1 MENELTT
8 DLYEDLC
15 LSKDFDILSPFELSQ
30 YINRQL
36 EKKVQSL
43 LDEFTGLTT
52 ALVCSIDVKYSF
64 NNEEYMVDINVQI

>member
-30 YINRQL
+30 YINP
-36 EKKVQSL
+36 
-43 LDEFTGLTT
+43 
-52 ALVCSIDVKYSF
+52 SISENF
-64 NNEEYMVDINVQI
+64 M